1 MFQVPERSGRT
12 YQFALGGETYE
23 LPALDAL
30 AMDELAGI
38 ADIIAKG
45 RTDATA
51 GDLVRAFI
59 GIFDHY
65 CPGIVGKLDRSQF
78 EALVNDYLESSKAD
92 PGESLG
98 SSD

>member
-45 RTDATA
+45 KADELA
-51 GDLVRAFI
+51 RAFI

-65 CPGIVGKLDRSQF
+65 CPGVVGALDRVQF
-78 EALVNDYLESSKAD
+78 EALINDYIESSKAD